1 MRGIERLEDKN
12 PENMNNARLSLL
24 FAMIVSAL
32 AVTVPNTMQERQ
44 ILPGCKPP
52 CEGVG
57 VSVFVLM

>member
-1 MRGIERLEDKN
+1 
-12 PENMNNARLSLL
+12 MNSARLSLF

-57 VSVFVLM
+57 VICFCPDD